1 MSDSPR
7 PRSGTRPAYRPLIL
21 HAEDDPATQ
30 ELCATL
36 LRAHGFEVA
45 TARDGYEAVE
55 SAIQLRP
62 ALIVMD
68 IGLPVVNGI
77 VAARRIKENPRTRE
91 IPIIVLTGQK
101 FPTQKAIWW
110 GADAVLPKPIL
121 GRELVETIRHLL
133 YARARAD
140 YRRGESST

>member
-1 MSDSPR
+1 M
-7 PRSGTRPAYRPLIL
+7 
-21 HAEDDPATQ
+21 
-30 ELCATL
+30 
-36 LRAHGFEVA
+36 
-45 TARDGYEAVE
+45 ARDGYEAVE
-55 SAIQLRP
+55 SAIQLLP

-77 VAARRIKENPRTRE
+77 VAARRIRENPRTRE

-121 GRELVETIRHLL
+121 GRELVETIRSALRP
-133 YARARAD
+133 RARRLPAGRVVD
-140 YRRGESST
+140 LSAV